1 MVTGFDYLA
10 QDKALQEH
18 WVRRVVALVI
28 DSIIIF
34 VPISVLFQVLGMMWY
49 YPWWWFGIFL
59 FLYAALFESAIGGTV
74 GKMLMKL
81 KAVPITG
88 QMTTSQ
94 VLIRNVTKVFAPV
107 LLLDWIIGMA
117 IDTRDPRQKWT
128 DTIARTSVIKYG
140 KD

>member
-18 WVRRVVALVI
+18 WVRRAVAIVI

-34 VPISVLFQVLGMMWY
+34 LPISVLFQVLGMMWY

-59 FLYAALFESAIGGTV
+59 FLYAAFFDSAIGGTV
-74 GKMLMKL
+74 GKMLMGL

-94 VLIRNVTKVFAPV
+94 VFIRNVTKVFAPV

-117 IDTRDPRQKWT
+117 IDTKDPRQKWT